1 MVKVLIYVNIAL
13 ALILILY
20 SIKRESLNVALP
32 TLAWLGFMVL
42 PYLFSYRFFPESTRL
57 DQILGISFINIAILL
72 GDFLSIANQKRL
84 MELEVP
90 RVYKFK
96 CFKILILIII
106 FFPILHYTISGNI
119 PLLDYL
125 FKNFTNIEDSLNR
138 TNFTKT
144 SIPYVMGITSNLYV
158 VILIPITLIFL
169 IHMRKLVLSL
179 LVLSWGAFYAVS
191 SGAKG
196 PLVML
201 LVSMAFAYSFS
212 KNKKVLEKLSFV
224 VLAAIFTSVLSGYIY
239 GNYMLSNSTKCVV
252 PVGVKVTPAN
262 ISRSCLADEKL
273 SINPIVNTLGYRVF
287 LTPIEVSN
295 HWYEYYKVTDRNI
308 FDVLTRRESPKASNL
323 VGIKYYFDKFPNS
336 YTKYINANSSID
348 ADAFSI
354 FGLIGVAIVSLFLF
368 GLRVYIGN
376 HRPHSPPITKSF
388 EGIALSLLVTL
399 PFTASFQ
406 AILLA
411 QGMIALILMIF
422 YFRNQDYLHSK
433 IRLKSK

>member
-1 MVKVLIYVNIAL
+1 MVEVLIYINIAL
-13 ALILILY
+13 ALIVIFY
-20 SIKRESLNVALP
+20 SIKRESLNGALP

-42 PYLFSYRFFPESTRL
+42 PYLFSYRFFSESTRL
-57 DQILGISFINIAILL
+57 DQIFGISFINVAILF
-72 GDFLSIANQKRL
+72 GDFLSIMNQKRIK
-84 MELEVP
+84 ELEVP

-96 CFKILILIII
+96 YFKIVISIII

-119 PLLDYL
+119 PLLDYI
-125 FKNFTNIEDSLNR
+125 FNGFTNIEYSLNR

-144 SIPYVMGITSNLYV
+144 SIPYVLGITSNLYV

-169 IHMRKLVLSL
+169 IHMKKLVLSF

-224 VLAAIFTSVLSGYIY
+224 VAAAIFTSVLSGYIY
-239 GNYMLSNSTKCVV
+239 GNYMLSNSTKCDV

-262 ISRSCLADEKL
+262 ISRSCSGDEKL
-273 SINPIVNTLGYRVF
+273 SFNPIVSTLGYRVF
-287 LTPIEVSN
+287 LTPVEVSN
-295 HWYEYYKVTDRNI
+295 HWYEYYKATDRNI
-308 FDVLTRRESPKASNL
+308 FDVLIRQESPRASNL
-323 VGIKYYFDKFPNS
+323 VGIEYYFDKFPNS

-354 FGLIGVAIVSLFLF
+354 FGLFGVAIVALLLF

-376 HRPHSPPITKSF
+376 QRPHSPPITKSF
-388 EGIALSLLVTL
+388 EGISLSLLILL
-399 PFTASFQ
+399 PFTASLQ
-406 AILLA
+406 AILFA
-411 QGMIALILMIF
+411 QGLFVLILMIF
-422 YFRNQDYLHSK
+422 SFRNQDYLHSK
-433 IRLKSK
+433 VRLKSK